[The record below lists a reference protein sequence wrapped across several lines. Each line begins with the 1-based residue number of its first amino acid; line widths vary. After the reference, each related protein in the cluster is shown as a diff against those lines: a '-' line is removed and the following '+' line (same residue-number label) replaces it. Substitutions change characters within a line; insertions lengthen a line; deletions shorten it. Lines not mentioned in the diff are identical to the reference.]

1 MDFST
6 SKRVQ
11 AGCNRFAST
20 FLGSCVSI
28 APIILWFRQDLRL
41 QDNAALHA
49 ALAKRR
55 PIVPVYI
62 FDEAGEGAW
71 PAGGASR
78 WWLHHSLAA
87 LDASLRA
94 RGSRLILARGES
106 GEMLSELI
114 TATGADAVYW
124 NRRYEPAAIAR
135 DKTIKADLIAVGVE
149 AKSFNSALLFEP
161 HTISNKQGKPFQ
173 VFTPYWRHCLTQV
186 IDVPVTI
193 KAGLLPAPETW
204 PSSVELDDLSL
215 LPAITWDAGFHEAW
229 KPGEAGAQAQLK
241 LFVVRSMAAYEDKRN
256 LPAESGTSRLSP
268 HLHFGEIGPRQVWA
282 AVRAL
287 SKDSGVF
294 PPSRG
299 AQVFLSESGWREF
312 AHHLLF
318 HFPRTP
324 EQPLREDFKRFP
336 WAEDATG
343 EKLRAW
349 QRGRTGYP
357 IVDAGMRE
365 LWRTGWMHNRVR
377 MIVASFLVKHLRL
390 SWTHG
395 AAWFWDTLVD
405 ADLASNTLG
414 WQWSAGCGAD
424 AAPYFRIFAPVL
436 QGEKFDSAG
445 DYVRR
450 WVPEIAKLPDT
461 FLHAPWTAPAS
472 VLAQAGVSLGANY
485 PAPIVDH
492 ATARAEALAAFKVK
506 DCAGGG
512 QVRNGRAAQ

>member
-1 MDFST
+1 M
-6 SKRVQ
+6 
-11 AGCNRFAST
+11 
-20 FLGSCVSI
+20 
-28 APIILWFRQDLRL
+28 

-49 ALAKRR
+49 ALAKRG

-62 FDEAGEGAW
+62 LDDAGEGAW
-71 PAGGASR
+71 PAGGATR
-78 WWLHHSLAA
+78 WWLHHSLSA

-94 RGSRLILARGES
+94 RGSRLILAQGDS
-106 GEMLSELI
+106 GEVLSELI
-114 TATGADAVYW
+114 TATGAGSVYC

-135 DKTIKADLIAVGVE
+135 DKTIKADLIAAGVE

-161 HTISNKQGKPFQ
+161 HTIANKQGNPFQ
-173 VFTPYWRHCLTQV
+173 VFTPYWRHCLTQ
-186 IDVPVTI
+186 PVAAPMSI
-193 KAGLLPAPETW
+193 KAGPLPAPETW
-204 PSSVELDDLSL
+204 PASATLEDFAL
-215 LPAITWDAGFHEAW
+215 LPAIKWDTGFHAAW

-241 LFVVRSMAAYEDKRN
+241 RFVARAMESYGDNRN
-256 LPAESGTSRLSP
+256 LPAASGTSRLSA

-299 AQVFLSESGWREF
+299 AQVFLNEIGWREF
-312 AHHLLF
+312 AYHLLF

-324 EQPLREDFKRFP
+324 EQPLRGDYASFP
-336 WAEDATG
+336 WADDPDGA
-343 EKLRAW
+343 KLRAW
-349 QRGRTGYP
+349 QLGKTGYP

-365 LWRTGWMHNRVR
+365 LWQTGWMHNRVR

-436 QGEKFDSAG
+436 QGEKFDG
-445 DYVRR
+445 DGAYVRR
-450 WVPEIAKLPDT
+450 WVPELAKVPDK
-461 FLHAPWTAPAS
+461 FIHAPWTAPAG
-472 VLAQAGVSLGANY
+472 VLAQAGVIPGENY

-492 ATARAEALAAFKVK
+492 ATARAEALAAFKRLR
-506 DCAGGG
+506 GG
-512 QVRNGRAAQ
+512 AK